1 MCAVQQ
7 HQENMERTFPCGFKM
22 ARGVLKR
29 IQEESEDCFFSAAS
43 AEHALA
49 AKFEF

>member
-1 MCAVQQ
+1 MCAVRQ

-43 AEHALA
+43 EDYFFNAEI
-49 AKFEF
+49 